1 MNFFMMMKTSKIWR
15 PKNGPSTFTLTS
27 HDQDMFV
34 KTEIEQEGL
43 YYQDHHN
50 FMSLL
55 TCVFGVQILR
65 LEVAIVVI
73 NES

>member
-1 MNFFMMMKTSKIWR
+1 MV
-15 PKNGPSTFTLTS
+15 STFTLTS
-27 HDQDMFV
+27 PDQDMFV

-43 YYQDHHN
+43 YYQHHHN

-55 TCVFGVQILR
+55 TCVFGVRILR
-65 LEVAIVVI
+65 LEVATVVI